1 MLPVIKRRLHRQ
13 IYFTIVVCLIAVVVA
28 SGLFFAAVRGNEP
41 RDPFDILARLTSLLV
56 LPPGSPQEKQQER
69 IKQLSVTVRL
79 GVALYK
85 PDGTLIAAHG
95 RNFPPPDFEDYKE
108 DRDRRG
114 EDDIWEFDD
123 DARAWFLK
131 LPDGRWFAADAT
143 RFKRRPPLGGLLL
156 YFGLMIA
163 TIGLAAWP
171 FVRRLTG
178 RLNRLE
184 DGVRRIGEGELS
196 TRVEVEGKDEIATL
210 AESFNTSAERI
221 ERLVNSN
228 RQLLAHA
235 SHELRTPLARVRLG
249 VEMLKEREDPKR
261 RAALERDIAEL
272 DSLIDEILTM
282 SRLDTGTKPAM
293 NEEIDL
299 LALAAEECAR
309 YEDCSLYGAPAEI
322 NGNSKLLSRLLRN
335 LLDNAHRHGKAPVT
349 VSVETGGPLAILSVS
364 DSGDGIP
371 DDQRAKVFEPFY
383 RCAGKQNVEGYGLG
397 LALVSQIAKAHGGHA
412 TIGDGRESRI
422 IVSLP
427 VNSDRI

>member
-13 IYFTIVVCLIAVVVA
+13 IYFTVVACLLAVVVA
-28 SGLFFAAVRGNEP
+28 SALFFAVVRDHEP
-41 RDPFDILARLTSLLV
+41 RDPFDVLARLTSLMI
-56 LPPGSPQEKQQER
+56 LPPGTPQQEQQQR
-69 IKQLSVTVRL
+69 ISQISRTVKL
-79 GVALYK
+79 GVALYQ

-95 RNFPPPDFEDYKE
+95 RRFPQPDFEDYEE
-108 DRDRRG
+108 DRQRG
-114 EDDIWEFDD
+114 KDD
-123 DARAWFLK
+123 DLWDFDHHANAWFLK

-171 FVRRLTG
+171 FVRRLTS
-178 RLNRLE
+178 RLNQLE
-184 DGVRRIGEGELS
+184 EGVRRIGEGDLS
-196 TRVEVEGKDEIATL
+196 TRVQVEGQDEIATL

-249 VEMLKEREDPKR
+249 VEMLKEKEDPKR

-272 DSLIDEILTM
+272 DALIDEILTM
-282 SRLDTGTKPAM
+282 SRLDTGTTPQM
-293 NEEIDL
+293 NETVDL

-309 YEDCSLYGAPAEI
+309 YEDCTLYGEPVEI
-322 NGNSKLLSRLLRN
+322 TGNSKLLGRLVRN
-335 LLDNAHRHGKAPVT
+335 LLDNAMRHGKAPVEISLSNDGRHIRL
-349 VSVETGGPLAILSVS
+349 SVE

-371 DDQRAKVFEPFY
+371 EEQREKVFAPFY
-383 RCAGKQNVEGYGLG
+383 RGSGKQNVEGYGLG
-397 LALVSQIAKAHGGHA
+397 LALVTQIARAHGGSV
-412 TIGDGRESRI
+412 TVDQNKPSRF
-422 IVSLP
+422 VVELP
-427 VNSDRI
+427 MQ